1 MSSLQSA
8 VKHATL
14 PRLARLVSGLAL
26 TSILLACVTYP
37 TVGSAPS
44 ETPPRVV
51 TDPADPQKRVWNNPS
66 AFGPVPANLAA
77 KGQATC
83 DAFNTQDTKYKA
95 IGYHPKA
102 QNANGQTMAEGGYYC
117 VPK

>member
-1 MSSLQSA
+1 MFTLRFDP
-8 VKHATL
+8 KCAT
-14 PRLARLVSGLAL
+14 PTRLARLASGLVL
-26 TSILLACVTYP
+26 SSVLLACVTNP
-37 TVGSAPS
+37 MVGSAPGD
-44 ETPPRVV
+44 TLPRIVND
-51 TDPADPQKRVWNNPS
+51 TTDPQKRIWDTPS

-83 DAFNTQDTKYKA
+83 DALNTQDTKYKA

-102 QNANGQTMAEGGYYC
+102 QNAKGQTMAEGGYYC